1 MMTKEKEPN
10 DALTTVPSSTPWV
23 LTDKVGS

>member
-1 MMTKEKEPN
+1 MITKEKESN